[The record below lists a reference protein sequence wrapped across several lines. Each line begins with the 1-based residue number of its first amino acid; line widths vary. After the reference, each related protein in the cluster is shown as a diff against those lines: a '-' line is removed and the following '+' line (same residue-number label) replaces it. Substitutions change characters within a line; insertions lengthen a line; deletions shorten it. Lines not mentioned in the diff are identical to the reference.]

1 MKLYRF
7 ARLIQKYYTDIEV
20 QIATEG
26 YWDDETGEYVPS
38 KNDPVTL
45 KAAVIPMSS
54 QQIYN
59 SGGSYTTADRNIFIL
74 EPLTPKTKVT
84 HKGLTYSVE
93 QSTDFTEYGDF
104 FMYVLK
110 AVSTFDRVQ

>member
-1 MKLYRF
+1 MKLYSF
-7 ARLIQKYYTDIEV
+7 ARLIKKYYTDIEV
-20 QIATEG
+20 QISIPG
-26 YWDDETGEYVPS
+26 YWDDETGEYVEG
-38 KNDPVTL
+38 KDKPVT
-45 KAAVIPMSS
+45 KQAAVIPMSS
-54 QQIYN
+54 KQIYD
-59 SGGSYTTADRNIFIL
+59 SGGAYTTADRNIFIL

-84 HKGLTYSVE
+84 YKGLTYSVE